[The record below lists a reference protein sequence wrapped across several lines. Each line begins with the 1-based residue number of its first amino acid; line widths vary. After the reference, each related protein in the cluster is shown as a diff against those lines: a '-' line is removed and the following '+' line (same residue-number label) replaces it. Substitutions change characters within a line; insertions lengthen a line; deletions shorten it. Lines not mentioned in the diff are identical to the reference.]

1 VDTHDRLTGQIAAEQ
16 DDLLA
21 TLQLI
26 GDDEDLGR
34 RLCDQLVDLLV
45 ESMFL
50 DLRGSYLR
58 GELDRDDYVAELGV
72 LARRCREAGLLP
84 LQSSPR
90 IA

>member
-1 VDTHDRLTGQIAAEQ
+1 VDAHDRLAELVAEEQ

-26 GDDEDLGR
+26 GNDEDLGR

-50 DLRGSYLR
+50 DVRGRYLR
-58 GELDRDDYVAELGV
+58 GQLDRDDYVAELGS
-72 LARRCREAGLLP
+72 LARECRSAGLLP
-84 LQSSPR
+84 LHSSPR
-90 IA
+90 LG